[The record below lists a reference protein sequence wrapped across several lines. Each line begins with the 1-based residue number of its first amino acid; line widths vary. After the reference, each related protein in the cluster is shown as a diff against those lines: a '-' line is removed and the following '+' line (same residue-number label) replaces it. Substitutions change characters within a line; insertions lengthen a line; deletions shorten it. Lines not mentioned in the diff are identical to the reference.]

1 MKITLETAN
10 GILGKIGKEIRKASS
25 SERRDALF
33 SGVDNPRWVI
43 DSGCFKPKQA
53 FGTVWEAF
61 RHVCKSR
68 FEELEET
75 ELTDNQLE
83 LVKRAVYE

>member
-33 SGVDNPRWVI
+33 SGVENPRWVI
-43 DSGCFKPKQA
+43 DRGSFKPKKA
-53 FGTVWEAF
+53 FGTVSEAF
-61 RHVCKSR
+61 RYLCKSE
-68 FEELEET
+68 FETLQEIK
-75 ELTDNQLE
+75 LTDKQLE